1 MDGKYEL
8 PEISNDDE
16 WDEWEVRTEFGED
29 ENNLRSMLEQ
39 MVRSFAPKALKQ
51 AIDTGFV
58 QELKK
63 K

>member
-1 MDGKYEL
+1 
-8 PEISNDDE
+8 
-16 WDEWEVRTEFGED
+16 
-29 ENNLRSMLEQ
+29 

-51 AIDTGFV
+51 AIDKGFA

>member
-16 WDEWEVRTEFGED
+16 WDEWEVRVEFGED

-51 AIDTGFV
+51 TIDT
-58 QELKK
+58 
-63 K
+63 